1 MAPWTGEDDQ
11 KSQVR
16 KLVKRLLQKP
26 KGAPRG
32 PTGFAVEAIKQ
43 LGFDPESK
51 GQIRSFI
58 SKGAA
63 DGSSLIPD
71 EHQYAVVEVPSVTF
85 TAPKTKC
92 PDIFYKGPDLIVKL
106 DDYFDDEG
114 NVIEQ
119 VELLKGQEVTTV
131 AQWKAYLASLGK
143 GCRKKEQAVTD
154 CLNCYFSHHKGSG
167 YYSDEVLEDLEAL
180 GCTAF
185 PWADA
190 KGDEHE
196 DFLGVRNHPDLDK
209 LNLGQDK
216 GRKKVHD
223 DKNLNL
229 MKNERNP
236 RPGKAPSMKRMA
248 TYAHAQRRRALCTA
262 HSYGWPPPL
271 SHECYHQRYL
281 EKAQV
286 PGGKVTARGVWNCD
300 LCQRDVMDGA
310 VEIRGELIGNVIEEH
325 EEESG
330 KAREN
335 VLDHFCNMKVRPTTD
350 SVKDH
355 LTKDQMRGLGAV

>member
-1 MAPWTGEDDQ
+1 MAAWTSSKQQ
-11 KSQVR
+11 KD
-16 KLVKRLLQKP
+16 LVKALVSTLLQKP
-26 KGAPRG
+26 ESAPRG
-32 PTGFAVEAIKQ
+32 PAGFADKAIEK
-43 LGFDPESK
+43 LGFDAGSK
-51 GQIRSFI
+51 AKIVCFI
-58 SKGAA
+58 SRER
-63 DGSSLIPD
+63 LIPD

-119 VELLKGQEVTTV
+119 VELLKGQKVTTA
-131 AQWKAYLASLGK
+131 AQWKAYFASFGHDK
-143 GCRKKEQAVTD
+143 GAKKRMKAVED

-167 YYSDEVLEDLEAL
+167 RYSDEVLEDLEAL

-209 LNLGQDK
+209 LNLGQEK

-223 DKNLNL
+223 DKNLKL
-229 MKNERNP
+229 MKNEPNP
-236 RPGKAPSMKRMA
+236 RPGKAPSMKSSA
-248 TYAHAQRRRALCTA
+248 TYVRARKRRALATA
-262 HSYGWPPPL
+262 HSQGWPPPFNDEYL
-271 SHECYHQRYL
+271 HRRYL
-281 EKAQV
+281 VKAQV
-286 PGGKVTARGVWNCD
+286 PDGRVKKRRVWDCD
-300 LCQRDVMDGA
+300 LCGRDCMDGA
-310 VEIRGELIGNVIEEH
+310 KEIDGELTGNVIEEH
-325 EEESG
+325 EHATG
-330 KAREN
+330 KPREN
-335 VLDHFCNMKVRPTTD
+335 VLDHFCNEKVRPTTD

-355 LTKDQMRGLGAV
+355 LTKAQMRGLGAV

>member
-1 MAPWTGEDDQ
+1 M
-11 KSQVR
+11 
-16 KLVKRLLQKP
+16 KRLLQKP

-209 LNLGQDK
+209 KSLAAQKTG
-216 GRKKVHD
+216 KKSHD
-223 DKNLNL
+223 GKILKL
-229 MKNERNP
+229 MKNEPNS
-236 RPGKAPSMKRMA
+236 RPGKAPSMKSGA
-248 TYAHAQRRRALCTA
+248 TYKRARSRRRRSSCRRCRRNRCPRGSRLARCGSACGSARGQLGSAAGRRRA
-262 HSYGWPPPL
+262 
-271 SHECYHQRYL
+271 R
-281 EKAQV
+281 
-286 PGGKVTARGVWNCD
+286 R
-300 LCQRDVMDGA
+300 R
-310 VEIRGELIGNVIEEH
+310 R
-325 EEESG
+325 
-330 KAREN
+330 R
-335 VLDHFCNMKVRPTTD
+335 
-350 SVKDH
+350 
-355 LTKDQMRGLGAV
+355 